1 MMTAIA
7 AAARKLTMSRKLMIL
22 IYKVPLLPM
31 WMICRKKEGDP
42 ELPPAAGRVWPVPA
56 AAAFSAAPVEERSAD
71 SARRAVSLNT
81 ISAFPT
87 ILSP

>member
-1 MMTAIA
+1 MAIA
-7 AAARKLTMSRKLMIL
+7 AAARKLTISRKLMIL

-42 ELPPAAGRVWPVPA
+42 ELPPAAGRLFPVA
-56 AAAFSAAPVEERSAD
+56 ALAAFSEAAVPVEEKSAD
-71 SARRAVSLNT
+71 SARREVSLNT